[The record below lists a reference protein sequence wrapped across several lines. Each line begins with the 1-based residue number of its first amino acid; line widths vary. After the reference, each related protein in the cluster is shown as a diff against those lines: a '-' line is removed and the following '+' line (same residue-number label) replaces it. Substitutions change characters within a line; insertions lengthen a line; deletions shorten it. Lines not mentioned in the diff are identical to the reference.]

1 MKKVCRLSGGEWR
14 GHGERGTVDAFK
26 QKITIRIL
34 LPISRSF
41 LLRAGSFDRDNKV
54 LAAVLC
60 ELLIE
65 EEVVAKF
72 FCGPFL
78 LN

>member
-1 MKKVCRLSGGEWR
+1 MGSGGLWMHLSKKLQSEYYCLFQGPSYYGLAR
-14 GHGERGTVDAFK
+14 LG
-26 QKITIRIL
+26 
-34 LPISRSF
+34 
-41 LLRAGSFDRDNKV
+41 RDNKV

-65 EEVVAKF
+65 EEVVAKL